1 MKSIPLNPLLNRD
14 FKNIKHNCMKR
25 SIINKQL
32 KMQKTISALVIFLL
46 LLCTTVAFAQ
56 QRNTLAGIITD
67 TNGEPLI
74 GANVTVKGTTN
85 GSITDVNGKFTL
97 QQVPSNGTLVIA
109 YIGYLSQEVAV
120 NGQKSIDIKLKED
133 TQNLDEVVV
142 VGYGSQ
148 AKRDMAVSVAVVD
161 AKKLQK
167 TSGSS
172 ATQQLQGKTAGVYIG
187 TSGAPGAATMV
198 RIRGVN
204 TINDNGPL
212 YVIDGVSSKNQDLS
226 SINPNDIESLQILKD
241 ASAAAIYGAQA
252 SNGVIL
258 ITTKQGSR
266 GGQPVLTYDGSYSV
280 QQTGKRYDV
289 LDSQGLM
296 DLEWATQV
304 STANLSGVTPNPYHP
319 LLKNTGN
326 GFAPYKY
333 ISNKGGMDAI
343 DMSTY
348 SYPDLVYSDFG
359 NTNWWNE
366 VTQKNAPIQNH
377 NLGISGGNDKGQYNI
392 SLNYYDN
399 RSVLK
404 DFYYTRY
411 ATRVN
416 STYNIRKWLRTGE
429 NLSFMWEKDL
439 GRTNNS
445 SESSI
450 YSWTYRDT
458 PYAPVYDLAGN
469 FNGSILPMTGNW
481 QNAVSVQ
488 ERQKQN
494 YWTNSR
500 LFGNIWGEI
509 DILKNLTFKTLFG
522 LDYTNNY
529 HYDMNKL
536 NLEFNESPKQ
546 NNFEEEAGFNMR
558 WQWSNTLTYKTT
570 FNNIHKL
577 SVLLGT
583 EAIQDGI
590 GRDLYGQRYNYT
602 FENNINTWVLNMGE
616 KNSQMQANSSYNG
629 VMALFGVFGR
639 VDYSLKDKYLVT
651 VNVRRDGSSR
661 FASSQRYGTFPS
673 VSLGWRLSEEGF
685 MTPTR
690 TWLDDL
696 KVRASWG
703 LTGNSD
709 VPRSTNF
716 AFEYITEPVSTNYDM
731 SGSNSG
737 NMGFRLNNYGNSETK
752 WEAVENY
759 NVGLDATV
767 LQGKFGASLDF
778 YRKTTTNM
786 LIQAAYSGLA
796 GKGNAPYINFG
807 SMRNT
812 GYDLNLSYHGKKD
825 DWRWDVDLNLSHYH
839 NEVLQLAAADDYA
852 LWGWGTRFDD
862 PITRTIKGHPIS
874 EFYGYK
880 ITGFY
885 TSVAD
890 VRATL
895 PLGASPD
902 MSDAEA
908 SRYIGKYKYA
918 DTDGNHI
925 LDSNDR
931 TVLGSPHPDIIG
943 GLTIALAWKQW
954 DFTMFWY
961 STLGNKLFNNTLLFT
976 DFQTFPGNHSSRML
990 NDSWTPD
997 NPNAILP
1004 ILDSGDTYDNKVNSY
1019 FVENASFLRMKNLL
1033 IGYTFPKSVLKK
1045 LTISNLRL
1053 YAQVENVLTFTKYRG
1068 LDPELTNSDVGAGSG
1083 ADLSRGIDMGAWP
1096 NIIRITGG
1104 VNFAF

>member
-1 MKSIPLNPLLNRD
+1 MYDMKGSIIKKQFKMWKSI
-14 FKNIKHNCMKR
+14 
-25 SIINKQL
+25 
-32 KMQKTISALVIFLL
+32 TALVSILL
-46 LLCTTVAFAQ
+46 LFCATTVFAQ
-56 QRNTLAGIITD
+56 QRNTLSGTITD

-74 GANVTVKGTTN
+74 GANVTVKGTTL
-85 GSITDVNGKFTL
+85 GSITDVNGKYTI
-97 QQVPSNGTLVIA
+97 QQVPSNATLVIA
-109 YIGYLSQEVAV
+109 YIGYLSKEVEV
-120 NGQKSIDIKLKED
+120 GGKSKVDIQLKED

-226 SINPNDIESLQILKD
+226 TINPNDIESLQILKD

-266 GGQPVLTYDGSYSV
+266 GGQPVITYDGSYTV

-304 STANLSGVTPNPYHP
+304 STANLAGITPNPYHP
-319 LLKNTGN
+319 LLKNTGS

-348 SYPDLVYSDFG
+348 SYPDLIYSNFG

-366 VTQKNAPIQNH
+366 ITQKNAPIQNH

-399 RSVLK
+399 RSVVK
-404 DFYYTRY
+404 DYYYTRY

-416 STYNIRKWLRTGE
+416 STYNIRPWLRAGE

-439 GRTNNS
+439 GRNDNS
-445 SESSI
+445 AESSA
-450 YSWTYRDT
+450 YSWTYRNT
-458 PYAPVYDLAGN
+458 PYAPVYDLGGN
-469 FNGSILPMTGNW
+469 YNGSILPMTGNW
-481 QNAVSVQ
+481 QNAVAVV

-500 LFGNIWGEI
+500 LLGNAWAEV
-509 DILKNLTFKTLFG
+509 DILKNLTLKTLFG
-522 LDYTNNY
+522 LDYTNSYRYN
-529 HYDMNKL
+529 MNKL
-536 NLEFNESPKQ
+536 NLEFNESPGQ
-546 NNFEEEAGFNMR
+546 NNFEEEASFNFR
-558 WQWSNTLTYKTT
+558 WQWSNTLTYKAT
-570 FNNIHKL
+570 FNDIHKL
-577 SVLLGT
+577 TVLLGT

-602 FENNINTWVLNMGE
+602 FENNIDTWVLNMGE

-629 VMALFGVFGR
+629 AMALFGLFGR
-639 VDYSLKDKYLVT
+639 VDYSLKDRYLAT

-661 FASSQRYGTFPS
+661 FAQSQRYGTFPS
-673 VSLGWRLSEEGF
+673 VSLGWRLSEENF
-685 MTPTR
+685 MKPSR

-696 KVRASWG
+696 KIRASWG

-709 VPRSTNF
+709 VPRATNF
-716 AFEYITEPVSTNYDM
+716 AFEYVTEPMSTNYDM

-737 NMGFRLNNYGNSETK
+737 NMGFRLGKFGNSETK

-786 LIQAAYSGLA
+786 LISAAYSALSGGA
-796 GKGNAPYINFG
+796 SAPYINFG

-812 GYDLNLSYHGKKD
+812 GYDLNLSYHGNKG
-825 DWRWDVDLNLSHYH
+825 DWKWDVDLNLSHYH

-862 PITRTIKGHPIS
+862 PISRTIKGHPIS

-885 TSVAD
+885 TNVSE

-895 PLGASPD
+895 PLGADPG

-908 SRYIGKYKYA
+908 ARYIGKYKYA
-918 DTDGNHI
+918 DTDGNGI
-925 LDSNDR
+925 LDANDR
-931 TVLGSPHPDIIG
+931 TVLGSPHPDLIS
-943 GLTIALAWKQW
+943 GLTLSLTWKHW
-954 DFTMFWY
+954 DLTMFWY

-990 NDSWTPD
+990 YDSWTPS

-1004 ILDSGDTYDNKVNSY
+1004 VLDSGDTYDNKVNSY
-1019 FVENASFLRMKNLL
+1019 FVEDGSFLRMKNLL
-1033 IGYTFPKSVLKK
+1033 VGYTFSKSLLKK

-1053 YAQVENVLTFTKYRG
+1053 YAQIENALTFTKYRG
-1068 LDPELTNSDVGAGSG
+1068 LDPEITNSDVSAGSG
-1083 ADLSRGIDMGAWP
+1083 ADLMRGIDMGAWP

-1104 VNFAF
+1104 INFAF

>member
-1 MKSIPLNPLLNRD
+1 MKE
-14 FKNIKHNCMKR
+14 
-25 SIINKQL
+25 SIINNQL
-32 KMQKTISALVIFLL
+32 NMKKNISALITILMLF
-46 LLCTTVAFAQ
+46 CATVAFGQ
-56 QRNTLAGIITD
+56 QRNTVTGTVTD
-67 TNGEPLI
+67 ANGEPLI

-85 GSITDVNGKFTL
+85 GTITDVNGKYTI
-97 QQVPSNGTLVIA
+97 QQVSSQGTLVIA
-109 YIGYLSQEVAV
+109 YIGYLSQEIAV
-120 NGQKSIDIKLKED
+120 NGKKTIDIKLKDD

-148 AKRDMAVSVAVVD
+148 AKRDMAVSVAVVN
-161 AKKLQK
+161 AKQLAK
-167 TSGSS
+167 TSGTS

-226 SINPNDIESLQILKD
+226 SFNPNDIESLQILKD

-266 GGQPVLTYDGSYSV
+266 GGQPVLTYDGYYGV
-280 QQTGKRYDV
+280 QQPGKRYDV

-296 DLEWATQV
+296 NLEWATQV
-304 STANLSGVTPNPYHP
+304 STANLAGVTPNPQHP

-343 DMSTY
+343 DMNTY
-348 SYPDLVYSDFG
+348 SYPDMVYANFG

-366 VTQKNAPIQNH
+366 VTRDYAPEQNH

-392 SLNYYDN
+392 SLNYLDQ

-411 ATRVN
+411 STRLN
-416 STYNIRKWLRTGE
+416 SSYNIRPWLRMGE
-429 NLSFMWEKDL
+429 NLSYSWWKSL
-439 GRTNNS
+439 GS
-445 SESSI
+445 SNGSAESSI

-458 PYAPVYDLAGN
+458 PYAPVYDLGGN
-469 FNGSILPMTGNW
+469 FTGSIMPSTGNW

-500 LFGNIWGEI
+500 LFGSAYAEV
-509 DILKNLTFKTLFG
+509 DLMKNLTFKTTFG
-522 LDYTNNY
+522 IDYTSAY
-529 HYDMNKL
+529 SYRMNKL

-546 NNFEEEAGFNMR
+546 NNFEEESSFNIR
-558 WQWSNTLTYKTT
+558 WQWSNTATYKTT
-570 FNNIHKL
+570 INDIHKL
-577 SVLLGT
+577 TVLLGT
-583 EAIQDGI
+583 EAINDGI

-602 FENNINTWVLNMGE
+602 FEDNPNTWVLNLGE
-616 KNSQMQANSSYNG
+616 KNTQMQANSSYNG
-629 VMALFGVFGR
+629 AMALFGIFGR
-639 VDYSLKDKYLVT
+639 VDYSLKDKYLLT

-661 FASSQRYGTFPS
+661 FAASQRYGTFPS
-673 VSLGWRLSEEGF
+673 VSAGWRISEENF
-685 MTPTR
+685 MKPAR

-696 KVRASWG
+696 KIRASWG

-709 VPRSTNF
+709 VPRTTNF
-716 AFEYITEPVSTNYDM
+716 AYEYVTDPGTTNYDITGTN
-731 SGSNSG
+731 SGS
-737 NMGFRLNNYGNSETK
+737 MGYKLNNFGNTETK

-767 LQGKFGASLDF
+767 LQGKFGAGIDF

-796 GKGNAPYINFG
+796 GGANAPYINFG

-812 GYDLNLSYHGKKD
+812 GYDANLSYHGSKG
-825 DWRWDVDLNLSHYH
+825 DWKWDVDLNLSHYH
-839 NEVLQLAAADDYA
+839 NVVLQLASADDYA
-852 LWGWGTRFDD
+852 IWKYGTRFDD
-862 PITRTIKGHPIS
+862 PITRTIKGQPIS
-874 EFYGYK
+874 EFFGYK

-890 VRATL
+890 VRAL
-895 PLGASPD
+895 IPLGASSD

-908 SRYIGKYKYA
+908 ARYIGKYKYQ
-918 DTDGNHI
+918 DTDGNGT
-925 LDSNDR
+925 LDANDR
-931 TVLGSPHPDIIG
+931 TVLGSPHPDLIS
-943 GLTIALAWKQW
+943 GLNLSLTWKHW
-954 DFTMFWY
+954 DLTMFWY

-990 NDSWTPD
+990 NDSWEPGKT
-997 NPNAILP
+997 NAILP

-1019 FVENASFLRMKNLL
+1019 FVEDGSFLRMKNLL
-1033 IGYTFPKSVLKK
+1033 IGYTFPKSMLKK

-1053 YAQVENVLTFTKYRG
+1053 YAQVENLITFTKYRG
-1068 LDPELTNSDVGAGSG
+1068 LDPEFTNSDVSAGSG
-1083 ADLSRGIDMGAWP
+1083 ADLMRGLDMGAWP
-1096 NIIRITGG
+1096 NIIRIIGG
-1104 VNFAF
+1104 INFAF

>member
-1 MKSIPLNPLLNRD
+1 MKE
-14 FKNIKHNCMKR
+14 
-25 SIINKQL
+25 SIINKQF
-32 KMQKTISALVIFLL
+32 KMRKNISILVTFLL
-46 LLCTTVAFAQ
+46 LFCAATVFAQ
-56 QRNTLAGIITD
+56 QRNTLSGTVTD
-67 TNGEPLI
+67 SNGEPLI
-74 GANVTVKGTTN
+74 GANVTVKGTNN
-85 GSITDVNGKFTL
+85 GSITDVNGKYTL
-97 QQVPSNGTLVIA
+97 QQVPSNATLVFA
-109 YIGYLSQEVAV
+109 YIGYLSQEIAV
-120 NGQKSIDIKLKED
+120 NNQRTVDMKLKED

-142 VGYGSQ
+142 VGYGTQ

-266 GGQPVLTYDGSYSV
+266 SGQPVFTYDGSYTV

-304 STANLSGVTPNPYHP
+304 STANLAGVAPNPYHP

-333 ISNKGGMDAI
+333 ISNKGGMDVI

-348 SYPDLVYSDFG
+348 SYPDMIYSDFG

-366 VTQKNAPIQNH
+366 ITQPFAPIQNH

-399 RSVLK
+399 RSVVK
-404 DFYYTRY
+404 DYYYTRY
-411 ATRVN
+411 ATRLN
-416 STYNIRKWLRTGE
+416 STYNIRPWLRAGE
-429 NLSFMWEKDL
+429 NISYMWEKDL

-445 SESSI
+445 AESSA
-450 YSWTYRDT
+450 YSWTYRNS
-458 PYAPVYDLAGN
+458 PYAPVYDLGGN
-469 FNGSILPMTGNW
+469 YNGSILPMTGNW
-481 QNAVSVQ
+481 QNAVAVI
-488 ERQKQN
+488 ERQKDN
-494 YWTNSR
+494 YWTNTR
-500 LFGNIWGEI
+500 LMGNAWGEA

-522 LDYTNNY
+522 LDYTGNY
-529 HYDMNKL
+529 HYAMNKM

-546 NNFEEEAGFNMR
+546 NNLEEESGFRFR
-558 WQWSNTLTYKTT
+558 WQWSNTLTYKAT

-577 SVLLGT
+577 TVLLGT
-583 EAIQDGI
+583 EAINDNI

-602 FENNINTWVLNMGE
+602 FENNPNTWVLTMGE
-616 KNSQMQANSSYNG
+616 KNSQMQANSNYQG
-629 VMALFGVFGR
+629 EMALFGIFGR
-639 VDYSLKDKYLVT
+639 VDYSLKDKYLLT

-661 FASSQRYGTFPS
+661 FAQSQRYGTFPS

-685 MTPTR
+685 MAPTR

-696 KVRASWG
+696 KIRASWG

-709 VPRSTNF
+709 VPRATNF
-716 AFEYITEPVSTNYDM
+716 AFEYITEPISTNYDM
-731 SGSNSG
+731 GGTNSG
-737 NMGFRLNNYGNSETK
+737 NMGYRLNNFGNAETK

-759 NVGLDATV
+759 NAGLDATV
-767 LQGKFGASLDF
+767 LQGKFGVGFDV

-796 GKGNAPYINFG
+796 GKGNSPYINFG

-812 GYDLNLSYHGKKD
+812 GYDLNLSYHGYKG
-825 DWRWDVDLNLSHYH
+825 DWKWDVDLNLSHYK

-890 VRATL
+890 VRSL
-895 PLGASPD
+895 IPLGADPG

-908 SRYIGKYKYA
+908 ARYIGKYKYA
-918 DTDGNHI
+918 LNTIKTDDKGNPLSTQY
-925 LDSNDR
+925 LDASDR
-931 TVLGSPHPDIIG
+931 QVLGSPHPDLIG
-943 GLTIALAWKQW
+943 GLNIAITWKHW

-961 STLGNKLFNNTLLFT
+961 STIGNKLFNNTLLFT
-976 DFQTFPGNHSSRML
+976 DFQTFPGNHSSRLL
-990 NDSWTPD
+990 NDSWTPT

-1019 FVENASFLRMKNLL
+1019 FVENGSFLRMKNLL
-1033 IGYTFPKSVLKK
+1033 IGYTFPKSLLKK
-1045 LTISNLRL
+1045 WTISNLRL
-1053 YAQVENVLTFTKYRG
+1053 YAQVENAITFTKYRG
-1068 LDPELTNSDVGAGSG
+1068 LDPELTNSDVSGGSG
-1083 ADLSRGIDMGAWP
+1083 ADLMRGIDMGAWP

-1104 VNFAF
+1104 INFAF